1 MFGAVRRYPK
11 RGPLYFFNSLLEDGM
26 EEQQVECDVL
36 CVGGGIAG
44 LMAAIRAA
52 ELGAKVVVAEKGN
65 ARYSGCGRSGNDHFE
80 TYIPEIHGSDK
91 EDFIDELLYTAK
103 AEILIGRDILRAQF
117 AKAQDVVEL
126 WDEWGIPMRP
136 SGTWEFAGHAF
147 PGRTLTHIKY
157 EGRLQKTVLVREAKK
172 KGAKIMNRI
181 MAMEL
186 LRSGDR
192 VIGALGVHTREDKVV
207 VFRAKAVILGTGK
220 CSRLYQGL
228 TPGAM
233 FNDGHGGV
241 QTGDGRAM
249 AYRAGA
255 ELMNVEMPQRHIGP
269 KYFAKF
275 GQATWVGVLRDAEGN
290 PVGPFVSEPDRR
302 YGDIIMEVN
311 KLSPEQYRALGKG
324 PVYMDCTGISEE
336 DAEYMRHWHIHEG
349 NIGLVD
355 HMEAEGIDP
364 RKHPI
369 EFSTYPL
376 RGGGL
381 IVANEK
387 AETSLRGLYAAGD
400 EAMGDISAA
409 ATFGWISGDSAAG
422 FVEMVEDGNVE
433 DCRGTIDNL
442 KATIDQLRGRDYGPD
457 WEEAN
462 VALQQVMTD
471 YAGKVRNEAVLLQG
485 LSHLQRLKEKA
496 NTEMMARNQHELGRC
511 LEVKNLLEVGELV
524 FRTALD
530 RKETRGLHN
539 RPDYPFTNPL
549 LNRAHVVRRE
559 DDAAVMAWRQ
569 Y

>member
-1 MFGAVRRYPK
+1 
-11 RGPLYFFNSLLEDGM
+11 M
-26 EEQQVECDVL
+26 EEQLVECDVL

-44 LMAAIRAA
+44 LMAAVRAA
-52 ELGAKVVVAEKGN
+52 EVGASVVVAEKGN

-103 AEILIGRDILRAQF
+103 GEILIGRNILQAQF
-117 AKAQDVVEL
+117 AKAHDVVEL

-136 SGTWEFAGHAF
+136 SGKWEFAGHAF

-157 EGRLQKTVLVREAKK
+157 EGKLQKTVLVREARKR
-172 KGAKIMNRI
+172 GAKIMNRI

-207 VFRAKAVILGTGK
+207 VFKAKAVILGTGK

-228 TPGAM
+228 TPGEL
-233 FNDGHGGV
+233 FNDPHGGV

-255 ELMNVEMPQRHIGP
+255 QLQNVEMPQRHIGP
-269 KYFAKF
+269 KYFTKF
-275 GQATWVGVLRDAEGN
+275 GQATWVGVLRDSEGK
-290 PVGPFVSEPDRR
+290 PIGPFVSEPDPR

-311 KLSPEQYRALGKG
+311 KLSPEQYKERGRG
-324 PVYMDCTGISEE
+324 PVYMDCTGISDE
-336 DAEYMRHWHIHEG
+336 DAEYMRHWTIHEG
-349 NIGLVD
+349 NISLVN
-355 HMEAEGIDP
+355 HMEAEGIDVQ
-364 RKHPI
+364 KHPI

-376 RGGGL
+376 RAGGL

-409 ATFGWISGDSAAG
+409 ATFGWISGDNAAE
-422 FVEMVEDGNVE
+422 FVETVADGDVEE
-433 DCRGTIDNL
+433 CRVTIDKL
-442 KATIDQLRGRDYGPD
+442 KSTIDDLRGRDHGPD

-471 YAGKVRNEAVLLQG
+471 YAGKIRNEAVLLQG
-485 LSHLQRLKEKA
+485 LSHLRRLREKA
-496 NTEMMARNQHELGRC
+496 DTEMMARNQHELGRC
-511 LEVKNLLEVGELV
+511 LEVRNLFEVGELV
-524 FRTALD
+524 FHTALD

-549 LNRAHVVRRE
+549 LNRAHVVQQE
-559 DDAAVMAWRQ
+559 HDAPVMGWKS

>member
-1 MFGAVRRYPK
+1 
-11 RGPLYFFNSLLEDGM
+11 M
-26 EEQQVECDVL
+26 EEQLVECDVL
-36 CVGGGIAG
+36 CIGGGIAG
-44 LMAAIRAA
+44 TMAAIRAA
-52 ELGAKVVVAEKGN
+52 ELGANVVIAEKGN

-136 SGTWEFAGHAF
+136 SGQWEFAGHAF

-157 EGRLQKTVLVREAKK
+157 EGRLQKTVLVREARKR
-172 KGAKIMNRI
+172 GAKIMNRI

-207 VFRAKAVILGTGK
+207 VFKTKAVILGTGK

-228 TPGAM
+228 TPGVM

-275 GQATWVGVLRDAEGN
+275 GQATWVGVLRDSEGK
-290 PVGPFVSEPDRR
+290 PIGPFVSKPDKR

-311 KLSPEQYRALGKG
+311 KLSPEQYGALGKG

-387 AETSLRGLYAAGD
+387 AETSLQGLYAAGD

-422 FVEMVEDGNVE
+422 FVETAPEGNVE
-433 DCRGTIDNL
+433 DCRATIDDL
-442 KATIDQLRGRDYGPD
+442 KTTIDQLRGRDYGPD

-462 VALQQVMTD
+462 LALQQVMTD

-485 LSHLQRLKEKA
+485 LSHLRRLKAKA
-496 NTEMMARNQHELGRC
+496 DTEMMAPNQHELGRC
-511 LEVKNLLEVGELV
+511 LEVLNLLDVGELT
-524 FRTALD
+524 FHAALD

-549 LNRAHVVRRE
+549 LNRAHIVHKEGDAPVMGWRR
-559 DDAAVMAWRQ
+559 